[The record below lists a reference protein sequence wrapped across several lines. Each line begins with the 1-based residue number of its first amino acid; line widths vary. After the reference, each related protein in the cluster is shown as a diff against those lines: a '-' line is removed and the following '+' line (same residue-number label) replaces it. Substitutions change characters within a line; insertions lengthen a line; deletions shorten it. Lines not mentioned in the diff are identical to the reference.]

1 MAKLTDKQQAFINHY
16 LITLNG
22 TEAARRAGYK
32 GNDVTLASVAYENLR
47 KPHLREEIDN
57 RLNALTMSADEALLR
72 MTQIARGDL
81 SQYIYND
88 GDIDIQ
94 ALKEND
100 DGRLLKKYRRTR
112 NSTTRKNGDEFE
124 SETIDFEFY
133 PADAALRDIL
143 KIHGKY
149 GPLGTDDDP
158 IQHRVKFIDYGLAK
172 EDDNDTD

>member
-1 MAKLTDKQQAFINHY
+1 MASDMEEAWLTEYYKCFNA
-16 LITLNG
+16 
-22 TEAARRAGYK
+22 TEAARRVGYK
-32 GNDVTLASVAYENLR
+32 WPNKIGPEKKKKFED
-47 KPHLREEIDN
+47 EIRQHIDE
-57 RLNALTMSADEALLR
+57 LVMSADEALIL

-88 GDIDIQ
+88 GDIGIEE
-94 ALKEND
+94 LKESG
-100 DGRLLKKYRRTR
+100 DGRLLKKYKRTR

-133 PADAALRDIL
+133 AADAALRDIL

-149 GPLGTDDDP
+149 GPLGTEDDP

-172 EDDNDTD
+172 DDDDATD